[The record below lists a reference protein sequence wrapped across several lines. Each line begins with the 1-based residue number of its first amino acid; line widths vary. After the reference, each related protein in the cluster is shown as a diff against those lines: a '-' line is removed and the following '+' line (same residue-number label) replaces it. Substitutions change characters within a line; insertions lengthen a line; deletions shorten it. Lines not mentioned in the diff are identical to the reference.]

1 MMYSRTQAQGSTA
14 DMTAATSAPLFSVV
28 VPCFNAEGTLRRA
41 LESCFRQTERSVEIL
56 VIDDASRDGTQALLA
71 DLSAMA
77 PADMPVRAFSMPVN
91 GGPSKARNFGWDRAL
106 GRYVAFLD
114 ADDCWDADRL
124 TLLREQLERM
134 PDVLLLGHPHRQL
147 GEARTESMP
156 VVARPLSVAQLLMR
170 NIAQTSCVV
179 VARTVPL
186 RFDTAMRFTEDHDL
200 WLRVARLGRVVRL
213 EGLAA
218 TQLGRPQMSA
228 GGLSGRRWDMR
239 RGELQMYVKAARDDL
254 RLMPFLPGLLAFSLC
269 KHLWSSLRLAGQAG
283 AGKGAS

>member
-1 MMYSRTQAQGSTA
+1 MMHSRTQVGHSAE
-14 DMTAATSAPLFSVV
+14 MTAATSAPFFSVV
-28 VPCFNAEGTLRRA
+28 VPCFNALRTLRRA
-41 LESCFRQTERSVEIL
+41 LESCFRQTERAVEIL

-71 DLSAMA
+71 ELSAMA

-91 GGPSKARNFGWDRAL
+91 GGPSKARNFGWDRAA

-124 TLLREQLERM
+124 ERLREQLERM
-134 PDVLLLGHPHRQL
+134 PEVLLLGHPHRQL
-147 GEARTESMP
+147 GEARNESMS
-156 VVARPLSVAQLLMR
+156 VVVRPLSVAQLLMR
-170 NIAQTSCVV
+170 NIAQTSCIV

-200 WLRVARLGRVVRL
+200 WLRIARLGPVVRL
-213 EGLAA
+213 EGLAV

-239 RGELQMYVKAARDDL
+239 RGELQMYIKAARADV
-254 RLMPFLPGLLAFSLC
+254 RLLPLLPGLLGFSLC
-269 KHLWSSLRLAGQAG
+269 KHLWSSLRLSGQAG
-283 AGKGAS
+283 AGQGAS

>member
-77 PADMPVRAFSMPVN
+77 PADMPLRAFSMPVN

-147 GEARTESMP
+147 GEARTEPMP
-156 VVARPLSVAQLLMR
+156 VVVRPLSVAQLLMR

-200 WLRVARLGRVVRL
+200 WLRVARLGRVVRI